1 MSRVAAAAGARGS
14 AATRFS
20 AEDVVKE
27 LMRTEKGTKAA
38 GHRKYFFAVDRCAN
52 KREIKRSVEELFKVK
67 VADVNTSVM
76 PGKPRRVG
84 ARWGWKP
91 NWKRAVVTLA
101 EGSKIEVAS

>member
-1 MSRVAAAAGARGS
+1 MSRLAS
-14 AATRFS
+14 
-20 AEDVVKE
+20 DVVKE
-27 LMRTEKGTKAA
+27 LLRTEKGTLAA
-38 GHRKYFFAVDRCAN
+38 AQRKYFFKVDVRAT
-52 KREIKRSVEELFKVK
+52 KPEIRRSVEQIFKVK
-67 VADVNTSVM
+67 VENVHTAVV

>member
-1 MSRVAAAAGARGS
+1 VSRVAA
-14 AATRFS
+14 
-20 AEDVVKE
+20 EDIVKE

-38 GHRKYFFAVDRCAN
+38 RYRKYFFAVDRGAS

-67 VADVNTSVM
+67 VADVNTAVM